1 MCGCLCNLQLTVTC
15 LIPFGGDK
23 DIPELLG
30 PCFKML
36 WVISE
41 VKWHAKETASHI
53 FSLIPQPIKDS
64 MHFIAPALLLKTDIR
79 EEALLVIKYLLLSVC
94 NVFVHK
100 SPAAGAFS
108 QGSLSLSKMEWQ
120 PMGSNWALYKMPRLQ
135 QKDHLLS
142 HGLREAQLPAY
153 SEII

>member
-1 MCGCLCNLQLTVTC
+1 MCNLQLTVTC
-15 LIPFGGDK
+15 LILFGGDK

-41 VKWHAKETASHI
+41 VKWHTKETASHI
-53 FSLIPQPIKDS
+53 FSLIPQPIKDP
-64 MHFIAPALLLKTDIR
+64 MHFIAPALLLRTDIR
-79 EEALLVIKYLLLSVC
+79 EEALPVIKYLLLSVC
-94 NVFVHK
+94 NVFVNK

-108 QGSLSLSKMEWQ
+108 QGGLSLSKMEWQ
-120 PMGSNWALYKMPRLQ
+120 PMGSNWALYKLPRLQ
-135 QKDHLLS
+135 QKDNMLS
-142 HGLREAQLPAY
+142 HSLREAQLPAH